1 VHSFLVIGSY
11 SSEGSNL
18 LLLVIGSTKAIL
30 VICVFLLE
38 LAKVLWKPK
47 EKNIRDLSSTTPELV
62 NGDS

>member
-1 VHSFLVIGSY
+1 
-11 SSEGSNL
+11 
-18 LLLVIGSTKAIL
+18 VIGSTKAIL